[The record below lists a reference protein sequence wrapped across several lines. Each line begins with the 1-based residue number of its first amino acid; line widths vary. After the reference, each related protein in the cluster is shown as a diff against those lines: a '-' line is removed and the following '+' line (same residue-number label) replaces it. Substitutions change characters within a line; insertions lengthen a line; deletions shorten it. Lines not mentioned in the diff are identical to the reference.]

1 MLATAQAV
9 YSGMFEDGSF
19 TRFRELSVAYDMPT
33 RWANA
38 VRASRWNVVLTGRNL
53 GVSTKYSGVDPEAA
67 QSNNDARGNE
77 EYFSTPPLRY
87 FTLRMN
93 FSF

>member
-1 MLATAQAV
+1 
-9 YSGMFEDGSF
+9 
-19 TRFRELSVAYDMPT
+19 MPT
-33 RWANA
+33 KWANA
-38 VRASRWNVVLTGRNL
+38 VRASRWNVIFTGRNL
-53 GVSTKYSGVDPEAA
+53 GVSTNYSGVDPEAA

-77 EYFSTPPLRY
+77 EYFSTPPLRT